1 VQLSRAVRSSGVL
14 WRRAVLRGRRVHGGH
29 SLLGRLGLLWAGLL
43 WAGLRWAGLRRVGL
57 FWIGLFWG
65 GQVVASRDDA
75 DLDQVGGRHGG
86 GHGEGG

>member
-1 VQLSRAVRSSGVL
+1 LPWV
-14 WRRAVLRGRRVHGGH
+14 
-29 SLLGRLGLLWAGLL
+29 
-43 WAGLRWAGLRRVGL
+43 GLRRVGL

-86 GHGEGG
+86 HGEGG